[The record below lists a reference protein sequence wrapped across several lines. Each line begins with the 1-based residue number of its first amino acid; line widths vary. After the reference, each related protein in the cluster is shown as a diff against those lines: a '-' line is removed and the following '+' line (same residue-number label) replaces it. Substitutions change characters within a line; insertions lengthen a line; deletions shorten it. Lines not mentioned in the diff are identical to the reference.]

1 MSLLMD
7 ALKRAETSKQAVARN
22 LTGSEPNSAPSNLSL
37 EPFPGRLANSGQALP
52 NLAQHIDSLN
62 ADLEASAPPA
72 KVAAPTNPSPEIS
85 TPTPREEENRAAIRN
100 AFAAKEA
107 KPPSRKPL
115 WLVMST
121 LGVAAIG
128 IGGYVWFQ
136 LQGMNQGSLRAAN
149 NPRPAASDSIQQPP
163 NAVPM
168 PQSVNTSPP
177 AAPISA
183 LYLPSTA
190 TLAENPERS
199 IKPPAQR
206 METSRYSQ
214 PSPARENDA
223 YAPVRLIRT
232 QPEPDANL
240 QRGYANLQGN
250 SLDLARRDYEQAVRN
265 DPNNVDALL
274 GLAAIAQRQGRSSDA
289 ERYQQRALVADPR
302 DAGAQAAALGNND
315 SGNPTATESRLKT
328 LLSAQPESAQLNFA
342 LGNVYAKQ
350 ARWSEAQQV
359 YFNAVA
365 GDTSNPDYLFN
376 LAVSLDQLRQPK
388 LAAQHYRMALEAAE
402 SRPAAFDRE
411 RTNKRLSQLAP

>member
-22 LTGSEPNSAPSNLSL
+22 LTGSEPSSHLSDFSL
-37 EPFPGRLANSGQALP
+37 EPISARSANPGQPLP

-72 KVAAPTNPSPEIS
+72 KAAAPITTPPPQ
-85 TPTPREEENRAAIRN
+85 PTPKEEENRAAIRN
-100 AFAAKEA
+100 AFTVKEPT
-107 KPPSRKPL
+107 PPSRKPL
-115 WLVMST
+115 WLAMCI
-121 LGVAAIG
+121 LGFAAIG
-128 IGGYVWFQ
+128 IGGYVWYQ
-136 LQGMNQGSLRAAN
+136 LQGMNQGSLRVAN
-149 NPRPAASDSIQQPP
+149 NPRPAASELTPALP
-163 NAVPM
+163 NPAPV
-168 PQSVNTSPP
+168 PQSVSASPP
-177 AAPISA
+177 AVPIFAPNS
-183 LYLPSTA
+183 PSTV
-190 TLAENPERS
+190 TLAENPERPT
-199 IKPPAQR
+199 KPAQR
-206 METSRYSQ
+206 TEPSRYSQ
-214 PSPARENDA
+214 PSPARESDA

-232 QPEPDANL
+232 QPELDANL

-250 SLDLARRDYEQAVRN
+250 SLDLARRDYEQAARN

-315 SGNPTATESRLKT
+315 NGNPTVTESRLKT

-350 ARWSEAQQV
+350 MRWNEAQQV

-411 RTNKRLSQLAP
+411 RANKRLSQLAP

>member
-7 ALKRAETSKQAVARN
+7 ALKRAETSKKEVARN
-22 LTGSEPNSAPSNLSL
+22 LTGGEPGRNASDFSL
-37 EPFPGRLANSGQALP
+37 EPIPARSPNAGQPLP
-52 NLAQHIDSLN
+52 NLALHIDSLN

-72 KVAAPTNPSPEIS
+72 MVATPPPIQPQTAAPTSS
-85 TPTPREEENRAAIRN
+85 EEEHRAAIRN
-100 AFAAKEA
+100 AFAAKET
-107 KPPSRKPL
+107 KPPSRQPL
-115 WLVMST
+115 WLALGT
-121 LGVAAIG
+121 LGLAAVG
-128 IGGYVWFQ
+128 IGGYVWYQ
-136 LQGMNQGSLRAAN
+136 LQGMSQGSLRAAN
-149 NPRPAASDSIQQPP
+149 SSTPTTIAPLPGRPATIPA
-163 NAVPM
+163 
-168 PQSVNTSPP
+168 PQAAAPSPP
-177 AAPISA
+177 AVPIFAPNS
-183 LYLPSTA
+183 PSTV
-190 TLAENPERS
+190 TLAENPERPF
-199 IKPPAQR
+199 KPTQR
-206 METSRYSQ
+206 SEPSRYS
-214 PSPARENDA
+214 PPGPARESEA

-232 QPEPDANL
+232 QPEPDTNL

-302 DAGAQAAALGNND
+302 DAGAQAAALSNND
-315 SGNPTATESRLKT
+315 NGNPTTTESRLKT

-350 ARWSEAQQV
+350 ARWNEAQQV

-402 SRPAAFDRE
+402 NRPAAFDRE
-411 RTNKRLSQLAP
+411 RANKRLNQLAP

>member
-1 MSLLMD
+1 MD
-7 ALKRAETSKQAVARN
+7 ALKRAETSKQAAARN
-22 LTGSEPNSAPSNLSL
+22 LTGGEPSSAPTNLSL
-37 EPFPGRLANSGQALP
+37 EPLPGRSANSGQSLP

-62 ADLEASAPPA
+62 ADLEASAPSA
-72 KVAAPTNPSPEIS
+72 KVAAPTSPPPH
-85 TPTPREEENRAAIRN
+85 TPTSAEVENRAAIRN
-100 AFAAKEA
+100 AFAVKEP

-115 WLVMST
+115 WLVMGT

-149 NPRPAASDSIQQPP
+149 NPRPPMSESIPASP
-163 NAVPM
+163 NPAPM
-168 PQSVNTSPP
+168 PQSASTPPP
-177 AAPISA
+177 AVPIFAPNS
-183 LYLPSTA
+183 PSTA
-190 TLAENPERS
+190 TLVENPERP
-199 IKPPAQR
+199 IKPVQR
-206 METSRYSQ
+206 AETSRYSQ
-214 PSPARENDA
+214 PNPARETEVNTS
-223 YAPVRLIRT
+223 VRLIRT
-232 QPEPDANL
+232 QPEPDANV

-350 ARWSEAQQV
+350 ARWNEAQQV

-365 GDTSNPDYLFN
+365 GDTDNPDYLFN
-376 LAVSLDQLRQPK
+376 LAISLDQLRQPK

-402 SRPAAFDRE
+402 RRPAAFDRE
-411 RTNKRLSQLAP
+411 RANKRLSQLAP